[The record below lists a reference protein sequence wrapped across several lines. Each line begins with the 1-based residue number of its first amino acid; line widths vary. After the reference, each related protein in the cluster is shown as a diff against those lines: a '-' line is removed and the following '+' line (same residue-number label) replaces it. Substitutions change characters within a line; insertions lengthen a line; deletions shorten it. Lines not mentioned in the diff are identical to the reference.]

1 MEKIGIAFGGG
12 GARGLAH
19 ISMIEVF
26 EELGI
31 KPSIISGTSIGA
43 IMGAFYAAGYDSKE
57 MKKMLKRL
65 LFPRNDKVFD
75 FLWKS
80 DIIKM
85 FTMFDPQFLK
95 SGLIKG
101 ERFQKFL
108 QFELGINTFEELKI
122 PLKIIATDYWNKEEV
137 IFEKG
142 KLLPAIKASYS
153 LPGLLTPVKI
163 NNKILVDG
171 GIVNPLPFDVLLND
185 CDITIAV
192 DVTAYKTSNG
202 KEYPPTFEAIFTS
215 YQIMQH
221 SISQQKLKFIS
232 PDIYI
237 RPEIT
242 DVRVFD
248 FSKHE
253 SIFEQAK
260 AAKESLKQ
268 QLEKLLK
275 YKTKTEYVDMN
286 GNEVKE
292 N

>member
-31 KPSIISGTSIGA
+31 KPSMISGTSVGA
-43 IMGAFYAAGYDSKE
+43 IIGAFYAAGFSSKE
-57 MKKMLKRL
+57 MRKMLNRL
-65 LFPRNDKVFD
+65 LFPKNDKFFD

-85 FTMFDPQFLK
+85 FSMFDPQFMK

-101 ERFQKFL
+101 EKFQKFL
-108 QFELGINTFEELKI
+108 QTELGITTFEELEI
-122 PLKIIATDYWNKEEV
+122 PLKIIATDYWKKEEV
-137 IFEKG
+137 IFDKG
-142 KLLPAIKASYS
+142 KLLPAIRASYS
-153 LPGLLTPVKI
+153 LPGLLTPFKI
-163 NNKILVDG
+163 GNRILIDG
-171 GIVNPLPFDVLLND
+171 GVVNPLPFDVLLND
-185 CDITIAV
+185 CDVTIAV

-202 KEYPPTFEAIFTS
+202 KEIPPTFESVFTT
-215 YQIMQH
+215 YQIMQN
-221 SISQQKLKFIS
+221 SISQEKMKFIT

-248 FSKHE
+248 FSKHDA
-253 SIFEQAK
+253 IFNQAK
-260 AAKESLKQ
+260 TAKDKLKKN
-268 QLEKLLK
+268 LEKILTF
-275 YKTKTEYVDMN
+275 KTTTEYVGHSD
-286 GNEVKE
+286 
-292 N
+292 